1 MKIRV
6 SDIPVTGLKIAEKI
20 PLESINER
28 MSSGRGQDIAFVR
41 APQVDLLVE
50 KTASGGCVKGTARAR
65 VSQEC
70 SRCCERIER
79 ELEVPI
85 DLQLAARA
93 APGDEREDAEFISDD
108 DSAGDIG
115 VVFFD
120 GDHVDLEDVIN
131 ESLIL
136 ALSLYW
142 SPECDAQ
149 DRCSLCFKSKQQ
161 LGGTKAAK
169 PGTSLGALL
178 KKVGVN

>member
-6 SDIPVTGLKIAEKI
+6 SDIPAAGLKINDSI

-28 MSSGRGQDIAFVR
+28 MSNGRGQDIKFVS
-41 APQVDLLVE
+41 APKVELLAE
-50 KTASGGCVKGTARAR
+50 KTASGAQVSGHVRSR

-70 SRCCERIER
+70 ARCCERIER
-79 ELEVPI
+79 DLDIPI

-93 APGDEREDAEFISDD
+93 APGEEREDAEFVSDD
-108 DSAGDIG
+108 ESAGDIG

-120 GDHVDLEDVIN
+120 GDHVDLEDVLN

-136 ALSLYW
+136 GLSLYW
-142 SPECDAQ
+142 SPTCDNQ
-149 DRCSLCFKSKQQ
+149 GRCTLCFKHRDQFGKSS
-161 LGGTKAAK
+161 GAK